1 MKRDLPSEL
10 KINGKIATF
19 RIFLYILS
27 KFGKIGWTVFTIV
40 NSNRNF

>member
-1 MKRDLPSEL
+1 MRPSLRIE
-10 KINGKIATF
+10 NEWKIATF

-27 KFGKIGWTVFTIV
+27 KFEKIGWTVSKIV